1 MLELGIDLLALL
13 NRHLSASD
21 QLVDQ
26 LFALFGANGNRTDTC
41 QENTLET
48 VSECSHGGLLV
59 PQMDVPRGDTRYLFI
74 MPHLGRKGKPR
85 RKNVARA

>member
-1 MLELGIDLLALL
+1 MLELGVDLLALL
-13 NRHLSASD
+13 NRHLSASN

-26 LFALFGANGNRTDTC
+26 LFALFGANGNRTDAC
-41 QENTLET
+41 QENTLKPSPS
-48 VSECSHGGLLV
+48 VAMMASLV

-85 RKNVARA
+85 RENVARA